1 VEEVRRE
8 SLFFRF
14 VKGFVHFFALIPWLA
29 AALFLAEWIDPG
41 QGMAKIGYAVV
52 VVIVVS
58 GIFSFWQEFRVE
70 RTLAVLRELL
80 PQQVEV
86 LRDGKVSRL
95 LADQLVPGDIV
106 VLEQGNNIS
115 GRLSFDRG
123 IRRPRQRRDG
133 YRRIVV

>member
-58 GIFSFWQEFRVE
+58 GIFPFGRNFESSEPWLCSVNCCR
-70 RTLAVLRELL
+70 
-80 PQQVEV
+80 
-86 LRDGKVSRL
+86 SRSKYYVT
-95 LADQLVPGDIV
+95 AK
-106 VLEQGNNIS
+106 S
-115 GRLSFDRG
+115 H
-123 IRRPRQRRDG
+123 G
-133 YRRIVV
+133 Y